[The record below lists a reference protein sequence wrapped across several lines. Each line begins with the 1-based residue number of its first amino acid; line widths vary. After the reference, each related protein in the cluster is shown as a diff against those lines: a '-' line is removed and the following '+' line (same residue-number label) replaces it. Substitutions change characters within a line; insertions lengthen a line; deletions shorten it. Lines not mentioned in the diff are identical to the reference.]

1 MGVCFCGVRRSNGS
15 YVFRIVMGCAK
26 VTLPLSRFSV
36 PLFLSL
42 PLFFSPFVFL
52 RSVTPPF
59 VQVHRG
65 GQRSVGVFVWAPPR
79 VQTGG
84 GVVGLDGVGDHT
96 LGPVYEPMRDGVE
109 QEKRER
115 ANTKKDQDNRV

>member
-1 MGVCFCGVRRSNGS
+1 
-15 YVFRIVMGCAK
+15 MGCAK

-65 GQRSVGVFVWAPPR
+65 GQRSVGVFVWAPPQ